1 MYLLRLIH
9 VLRLGP
15 ASANYGLW
23 AESSSFIHALS
34 VAAFLLVYQSRGI
47 VTETVWIRV
56 LNMVHQAWHDL
67 TLISY
72 FSTLSLYQ

>member
-1 MYLLRLIH
+1 MYLLRLLH

-47 VTETVWIRV
+47 VTETGSESLIWSIRPG
-56 LNMVHQAWHDL
+56 M
-67 TLISY
+67 I
-72 FSTLSLYQ
+72 